1 MALNSVYDSF
11 LWTCVIT
18 FLLLYSTTGKTKM
31 YGTITILFLLILAIF
46 LISIDVLKGINT
58 SENINNSFTII
69 YYILPLLLI
78 VLPIIFLIYILIK
91 HSGRIINNQVSNN
104 YYYFSNISMFLI
116 FIQTIIV
123 FKSLHSKNS
132 ESKGGLSKLS
142 NSVLYLF
149 SLLNI
154 TSLIILYSVLTY
166 FTANG

>member
-1 MALNSVYDSF
+1 
-11 LWTCVIT
+11 
-18 FLLLYSTTGKTKM
+18 
-31 YGTITILFLLILAIF
+31 
-46 LISIDVLKGINT
+46 
-58 SENINNSFTII
+58 
-69 YYILPLLLI
+69 LI